1 MEGPYEADVGR
12 SLNNLMRSE
21 WSFLVSRHMS
31 EEVKRVIYVHEGIHD
46 GIENRPRRPTNTRTN
61 THVKLNI
68 YI

>member
-46 GIENRPRRPTNTRTN
+46 GYR
-61 THVKLNI
+61 K
-68 YI
+68 